1 VSLVN
6 PILAGL
12 AAAFVA
18 LPIVLHFLR
27 RRRPPVMWGAM
38 RFLLEA
44 YRRTR
49 RRLTLEQLLLLAS
62 RCLLVLLVAAM
73 VGRPV
78 LGGDP
83 AASGPSEVYLLLDN
97 SIASGLRAN
106 GAAALEDL
114 RSRALVTLD
123 GLDAAAGDRAA
134 LVLLGGPAESVVLP
148 PSGDLAGVRR
158 AIESA
163 TLTDSRADLVGALAA
178 VAESIGSSPDRARPT
193 VLVLSTLREGSAE
206 IGRSLPALPEGAR
219 LVALKPA
226 AEPAANTAVTGFEPV
241 RRVIVGDQASGG
253 QASVALARSGAG
265 LDGEHRVDIRLTSG
279 AGGEIGR
286 GEAVFPPGQTETS
299 AVVGFTLPPG
309 EASLTITAQITGDAL
324 PADDSFARPLP
335 RRRELQVGLL
345 APRSIG
351 AEAGPAGFAP
361 ADWVRLALSP
371 TGEGEIRPVDLTPA
385 SLDRPR
391 LSPLDAMI
399 VLDPETLED
408 AAWME
413 LRGFVD
419 RGGLLVLTPST
430 REGVQLWTD
439 RLQSAL
445 GLPWTVGREPTR
457 GEPAALV
464 AGEDEA
470 EPLLG
475 VIGAELR
482 SLLSGVSVSR
492 MLEVD
497 GSATEARTLLR
508 TADGRP
514 LLIAGAPAGDA
525 SGPAPGL
532 VVYLASALSLEW
544 SDLPARPI
552 MVPLM
557 QEIVRQGVGVARG
570 VASETAGMV
579 PAGGVELVDA
589 RGEPA
594 GAPIR
599 RAGVYRSADGP
610 RGVTVAVNA
619 DTAGSRVGVPDRA
632 GLEAWLERAA
642 GGDGRVSWLNEPDG
656 LSGAQAGVDPARS
669 GVEGW
674 AVWLAAGALA
684 LCVIETVAARIVSRG
699 AEAGGVTA

>member
-1 VSLVN
+1 MSLVN

-49 RRLTLEQLLLLAS
+49 RRMTLEQLLLLAS

-78 LGGDP
+78 VGGDP
-83 AASGPSEVYLLLDN
+83 GASGPGEVYILLDN
-97 SIASGLRAN
+97 SIASGLRSE
-106 GAAALEDL
+106 GSAALEEL
-114 RSRALVTLD
+114 RSRALAALD

-163 TLTDSRADLVGALAA
+163 TLTDSRADLAGALAA

-193 VLVLSTLREGSAE
+193 VLLLSMLREGSAE
-206 IGRSLPALPEGAR
+206 VGRALPALPEGVR
-219 LVALKPA
+219 LVALEPGA
-226 AEPAANTAVTGFEPV
+226 GPAANTSITGFEPA
-241 RRVIVGDQASGG
+241 RRIIVGDQASGG
-253 QASVALARSGAG
+253 QAAVALARSGAG
-265 LDGEHRVDIRLTSG
+265 LDAEHRVEIRLTTG

-286 GEAVFPPGQTETS
+286 GEAVFPPGQAETS
-299 AVVGFTLPPG
+299 AMVGFTLPPG
-309 EASLTITAQITGDAL
+309 EASLTIAAQITGDAL
-324 PADDSFARPLP
+324 PADDAFVRPLP
-335 RRRELQVGLL
+335 RRRVLQVGLI
-345 APRSIG
+345 APRSI
-351 AEAGPAGFAP
+351 ASEAGPAGFAP

-385 SLDRPR
+385 ALDRPR
-391 LSPLDAMI
+391 LAALDALV
-399 VLDPETLED
+399 VLDPEALGD
-408 AAWME
+408 AAWSE
-413 LRGFVD
+413 LRVFVA
-419 RGGLLVLTPST
+419 RGGLLVLTPGT

-439 RLQSAL
+439 RLQTAL

-457 GEPAALV
+457 GEPAPIV
-464 AGEDEA
+464 AADGGA

-482 SLLSGVSVSR
+482 SLLSGVTVSR
-492 MLEVD
+492 VLEID
-497 GSATEARTLLR
+497 GAATEAGTLLR
-508 TADGRP
+508 TGDGRP
-514 LLIAGAPAGDA
+514 VLIAGTPVGEDGA
-525 SGPAPGL
+525 PAPGL

-544 SDLPARPI
+544 TDLPARPI

-570 VASETAGMV
+570 VSSETAGML
-579 PAGGVELVDA
+579 PAGVVDLVDA

-594 GAPIR
+594 EAPIR
-599 RAGVYRSADGP
+599 RAGVYRSEDGP
-610 RGVTVAVNA
+610 RGMTVAVNA
-619 DTAGSRVGVPDRA
+619 DAAGSRVGVLDWA
-632 GLEAWLERAA
+632 GLEAWLGRAA
-642 GGDGRVSWLNEPDG
+642 GGPDRVSWLNA
-656 LSGAQAGVDPARS
+656 SGEQSGTRP
-669 GVEGW
+669 GVEADVAGSERW
-674 AVWLAAGALA
+674 ALWIAAGALA
-684 LCVIETVAARIVSRG
+684 LCVLETVAARIVSRG
-699 AEAGGVTA
+699 AEPSGVTA